1 MKKVMVF
8 GIFDEMHSGKRF
20 FLDQARSMADY
31 LIAVIIKDLDVR
43 KKRGSFP
50 TGTELKRKKH
60 LESWKAADKVIVS
73 AAGSPLSAILE
84 FQPDIICLGPNQ
96 EEWEEDILS
105 ELLINNIDAELVKIP
120 KREVEEHSKVDVDEL
135 IGN

>member
-1 MKKVMVF
+1 MKKVMIF

-20 FLDQARSMADY
+20 FLEQAQNLGDH

-50 TGTELKRKKH
+50 TGTELKRKKN

-73 AAGSPLSAILE
+73 AAGNPLSAISE
-84 FQPDIICLGPNQ
+84 FQPDVICLGPNQ
-96 EEWEEDILS
+96 EEWEDEVQS
-105 ELLINNIDAELVKIP
+105 ELLINNIDAEIVKIP
-120 KREVEEHSKVDVDEL
+120 KKEVAEHSKVDVDEL
-135 IGN
+135 IGE